1 MAERVLIADD
11 DPDIIRFVQI
21 SLDLEGYEI
30 FTAGDGEEALRE
42 VREHVPDLVLL
53 DIMMPRLDGFEV
65 CRRLRS
71 DPRTAMV
78 SVIMLT
84 AKSLSADKLVGLTAG
99 ADDYI
104 IKPFDPVEL
113 VARVRSTLRRAREMR
128 DVNPLT
134 GFPGNM
140 AILQELQRHLA
151 RSLPF
156 ALMHVDLDNFKAF
169 NDYYGFIRGDEAIKV
184 TARVLQEAAS
194 AVGGSDWFV
203 GHIGGDDFTV
213 ICRAEVAEVVAKE
226 VISRF
231 DAQIRSLY
239 DPKDVERGFITVV
252 DRRQEVHE
260 FPLMTISIGIA
271 TNEHRKIKSH
281 WEASEIAGEMKRV
294 AKREPRSTFAVDRR
308 RGEETGA

>member
-42 VREHVPDLVLL
+42 VHEHVPDLVLL

-140 AILQELQRHLA
+140 AILQELQRRSF

-169 NDYYGFIRGDEAIKV
+169 NDYYGFIRGDEAIKL

-194 AVGGSDWFV
+194 AVGGSEWFV

-213 ICRAEVAEVVAKE
+213 ICRPEVAEVVAKE
-226 VISRF
+226 IISRF

-239 DPKDVERGFITVV
+239 EPKDVERGFITVV
-252 DRRQEVHE
+252 DRRQETHE

-271 TNEHRKIKSH
+271 TNQHRKIKSH
-281 WEASEIAGEMKRV
+281 WEASEIAAEMKRV
-294 AKREPRSTFAVDRR
+294 AKREPRSAFAVDRR
-308 RGEETGA
+308 REETGA